1 MKMKNSRKELIKTEL
16 LEKLIQQNKIQQN
29 DKPIIAKI
37 INRYS
42 KSKFNHRLGSNNNN
56 NNNKIKYNNN
66 KIKYNNNNKIKHK

>member
-16 LEKLIQQNKIQQN
+16 LEKLMQQNKIQQN

-42 KSKFNHRLGSNNNN
+42 KSKLNHRLGSNNN

-66 KIKYNNNNKIKHK
+66 KIKYNNKIKHK